1 MQLVLLEAAVI
12 FGIVIPQISS
22 IGMLSVPPDCLAA
35 VDTCMSDLCKSE
47 QAFYNNICDDEGC
60 QTKGSEVCNMTIQ
73 FVLDQFPSLRGCV
86 CSWKGELC
94 GSIQALATQCRTKP
108 AAQQK
113 WSSGMDWQSSH
124 LIGTVYDGVG
134 SCLDQMRACVSDS
147 VCNRHLAP
155 VLQACKADPCVSE
168 RCQQVTQQFY
178 GSMPHNVAEMLVM
191 CECDDLDQSCQD
203 MKATLHT
210 GTCGDEM
217 WICQDTVNQCAHDS
231 NCRHLLKTFQVKCW
245 RSEESQ
251 CSGSDLQDIDCFTQM
266 DPALILGTDSECKAA
281 FLATLGTDLHHPCSC
296 EGVGGHDLLTCNRIF
311 HLFHNRSHFLPTWK
325 PSNDPPKPPGINEPE
340 PNHTW
345 IPDYLLYAFAIMLLV
360 GVVVLMPLAV
370 VTKIW
375 MLRREKNKFHPL
387 KKSSCVNVL

>member
-1 MQLVLLEAAVI
+1 CVI
-12 FGIVIPQISS
+12 Q
-22 IGMLSVPPDCLAA
+22 
-35 VDTCMSDLCKSE
+35 
-47 QAFYNNICDDEGC
+47 DEGC

-108 AAQQK
+108 GAVF
-113 WSSGMDWQSSH
+113 SVLSTISIYR
-124 LIGTVYDGVG
+124 LLFTVYDGVG

-231 NCRHLLKTFQVKCW
+231 NCRYTFQVKCW

-311 HLFHNRSHFLPTWK
+311 HLFHNRSCRKNFWELKNVTGLCILKLKYFLK
-325 PSNDPPKPPGINEPE
+325 YK
-340 PNHTW
+340 
-345 IPDYLLYAFAIMLLV
+345 
-360 GVVVLMPLAV
+360 
-370 VTKIW
+370 
-375 MLRREKNKFHPL
+375 
-387 KKSSCVNVL
+387 KKSKKKKHTHCQFMKAGLYNRLSHVAYFRLITKPKKNQPVFIKLHTHTHTRTHTQFTKQFTISHPHTNRKHLTRL